1 MQERL
6 KFKGGNY
13 MGQQH
18 VLEKQ
23 QWDLWFE
30 SRDSKAAEQLVKMY
44 MPLVDYHVQRISSGL
59 PSNVSYEELKSLG
72 LVGLFDALSKFDPGR
87 DLKFNTYASFRV
99 KGAILD
105 GLRKKDWLPRS
116 VREKSKRI
124 ENTKAKLEQKY
135 LRHIS
140 MTEIADEL
148 NMSEAEV
155 LKTIQE
161 NALANLIF
169 IDEKYDENNN
179 ELSLQIED
187 TTSLNPEQQ
196 MMKNELIR
204 ELSEAIVNLNKNE
217 QLVINL
223 FYEQGLTFTE
233 IGKVLNLST
242 SRISQIHS
250 KAIHKLRH
258 ILDKD
263 A

>member
-1 MQERL
+1 
-6 KFKGGNY
+6 
-13 MGQQH
+13 
-18 VLEKQ
+18 
-23 QWDLWFE
+23 
-30 SRDSKAAEQLVKMY
+30 
-44 MPLVDYHVQRISSGL
+44 
-59 PSNVSYEELKSLG
+59 
-72 LVGLFDALSKFDPGR
+72 
-87 DLKFNTYASFRV
+87 
-99 KGAILD
+99 
-105 GLRKKDWLPRS
+105 DWLPRS

-263 A
+263 

>member
-1 MQERL
+1 
-6 KFKGGNY
+6 

-59 PSNVSYEELKSLG
+59 PSNVSNEELKSLG

-124 ENTKAKLEQKY
+124 ENIKAKLEQKH

-140 MTEIADEL
+140 ISEIADAL
-148 NMSEAEV
+148 DMSEDEV

-161 NALANLIF
+161 NAFANLIF
-169 IDEKYDENNN
+169 IDEKNEENDN
-179 ELSLQIED
+179 EQSLQIED
-187 TTSLNPEQQ
+187 TTSLNPEEQ
-196 MMKNELIR
+196 MMKNELIN
-204 ELSEAIVNLNKNE
+204 ELSEALVSLNKNE

-233 IGKVLNLST
+233 IGKILNLST

-258 ILDKD
+258 ILDKE